1 MYDVISDRDID
12 RFYGEYERPTYF
24 HGTYEYEDDDDW
36 YDFEE
41 EEEEE

>member
-12 RFYGEYERPTYF
+12 RFYGEYERPTRL
-24 HGTYEYEDDDDW
+24 HGTYDEEDW

-41 EEEEE
+41 EEEEG